1 MTALINRMHRKMSPS
16 YQVSMANLDN
26 THITKLKDLI
36 NGAVDDIIAEYA
48 AIGHAVPS
56 LDTVEP
62 GPFLV
67 PEAVPVRM
75 RKAVQIIEAACAQLS
90 CTVALPGS
98 VLLDIEEPACLQ
110 VVTEARIADLLLDK
124 PEGLAASELADLSG
138 LDKAKLTRILRF
150 LATKHCFKEVAPGVF
165 ANNRLSVRLLSSD
178 TSSIIGLI
186 TDEGLNAASYLNE
199 FLTSRSEA
207 ENDSPFKRWSGHQLF
222 EFYLTEQGRGRG
234 KRFIRAMS
242 AWGDATGKGFLSKVY
257 PWESK
262 PKDTTICD
270 VGGGNG
276 WVSMSLLKSQPH
288 LRVIL
293 QDQPQVI
300 EKAKELWTTE
310 LPVAIEQ
317 GKVQFTPFD
326 FLKDAAA
333 EGCDFYY
340 NIRKSMKPD
349 SKLLLD
355 EYVLMEPCRT
365 LGGDSRDLD
374 LAPTPLLPNYGA
386 GRIRS
391 YNMDILMMSLLGSQE
406 RTLNEFVALWC
417 VIYPSIRMKFVI
429 LIGDLLILA
438 NSEKCGFEF
447 SKLYE
452 AGEMDLLEFTPI

>member
-1 MTALINRMHRKMSPS
+1 
-16 YQVSMANLDN
+16 MANLDN

-48 AIGHAVPS
+48 AISHAVPS

-67 PEAVPVRM
+67 PEAVPVWM
-75 RKAVQIIEAACAQLS
+75 RKAVQIIEAACAQLR

-98 VLLDIEEPACLQ
+98 VLLDKALVIEEPACLQ

-124 PEGLAASELADLSG
+124 PKGLAASELADLSG

-150 LATKHCFKEVAPGVF
+150 LATKHCFKEVA
-165 ANNRLSVRLLSSD
+165 NNRLSVRLLSSD

-186 TDEGLNAASYLNE
+186 TDEGLSAASYFNE

-207 ENDSPFKRWSGHQLF
+207 EDDSPFKRWSGHQLF
-222 EFYLTEQGRGRG
+222 EFYLIEQGRGRG

-257 PWESK
+257 PWQSK

-270 VGGGNG
+270 
-276 WVSMSLLKSQPH
+276 
-288 LRVIL
+288 
-293 QDQPQVI
+293 DQPQVI
-300 EKAKELWTTE
+300 EKARELWTTE
-310 LPVAIEQ
+310 SPVAIEQ

-340 NIRKSMKPD
+340 LRNILHNWRNTDCEVILNNIRKSMKPD

-438 NSEKCGFEF
+438 NSKKCGFEF

>member
-1 MTALINRMHRKMSPS
+1 
-16 YQVSMANLDN
+16 MANLDN

-75 RKAVQIIEAACAQLS
+75 RNAVQIIEAACAQLS

-98 VLLDIEEPACLQ
+98 ALLDKALVIEEPACLQ

-150 LATKHCFKEVAPGVF
+150 LATKHCFKEVA
-165 ANNRLSVRLLSSD
+165 NNRLSVRLLSSD

-186 TDEGLNAASYLNE
+186 TDEGLSAASYFNE

-207 ENDSPFKRWSGHQLF
+207 EDDSPFKRWSGHQLF

-242 AWGDATGKGFLSKVY
+242 AWGDATGKGFLSKASSPADLVFVY

-276 WVSMSLLKSQPH
+276 WGSMSLLKSQPH

-310 LPVAIEQ
+310 FPVAIEQ
-317 GKVQFTPFD
+317 GKVQFTPFN

-333 EGCDFYY
+333 EGCDFTTYVE
-340 NIRKSMKPD
+340 KS
-349 SKLLLD
+349 
-355 EYVLMEPCRT
+355 
-365 LGGDSRDLD
+365 
-374 LAPTPLLPNYGA
+374 
-386 GRIRS
+386 
-391 YNMDILMMSLLGSQE
+391 
-406 RTLNEFVALWC
+406 
-417 VIYPSIRMKFVI
+417 
-429 LIGDLLILA
+429 
-438 NSEKCGFEF
+438 
-447 SKLYE
+447 
-452 AGEMDLLEFTPI
+452 